1 VKRRG
6 KASKRISILGST
18 GSIGTQ
24 ALDLAAAHPD
34 RFRVAALAGGR
45 NVDLL
50 AAQARRFRPKV
61 AAVTRKSDARRLKTL
76 LSGSGVRVACGPE
89 GALEVAAGVP
99 ADIVLSAFAG
109 LAGLEPTVA
118 ALGAGRTVALANK
131 ESLVAGG
138 GILTR
143 EAARTGAAVLPVDSE
158 HCAIFQALLGHDRGH
173 VRRLILTASGGPFL
187 TVPRKDLLRV
197 TPERALNHPTWR
209 MGRKVTV
216 DSATLMNKGFEVI
229 EAMWLFGI
237 PAERIEILI
246 HRQSII
252 HSMVEYIDGSVVAQM
267 GIADMHVPIA
277 YALSYPDRLPLD
289 LPPLRLSETKDLTF
303 EKPDPDR
310 FPAYT
315 LAYEAALMG
324 GTAPAVLCAADE
336 VAVSAFL
343 AGTLPFVS
351 IATVMKEVLSAHVAG
366 PADSLEEIRA
376 AIAWSRAKAEKVVR
390 GAKTLSSRKDA
401 KNTKPDSLS

>member
-1 VKRRG
+1 MKGRRRTP
-6 KASKRISILGST
+6 KRICVLGST

-24 ALDLAAAHPD
+24 ALDLVAAHPD
-34 RFRVAALAGGR
+34 RFRVTGLAGGQ

-50 AAQARRFRPKV
+50 AAQARRFGPEVV
-61 AAVTRKSDARRLKTL
+61 ALTHASDARRLKKL
-76 LSGSGVRVACGPE
+76 LAGSGVRVSHGPD
-89 GALEVAAGVP
+89 GAREVAAGIP

-109 LAGLEPTVA
+109 LAGLEPTAA
-118 ALGAGRTVALANK
+118 ALRAGRDLALANK

-138 GILTR
+138 RILTR
-143 EAARTGAAVLPVDSE
+143 EAARTGARILPVDSE

-187 TVPRKDLLRV
+187 AVPREALSRV
-197 TPERALNHPTWR
+197 TPEKALNHPTWR

-246 HRQSII
+246 HRQSVI

-289 LPPLRLSETKDLTF
+289 LPPLRLSETRELTF
-303 EKPDPDR
+303 ERPDPDR

-315 LAYEAALMG
+315 LAYEAAKMG
-324 GTAPAVLCAADE
+324 GTAPAVLCEADE
-336 VAVSAFL
+336 VAVEAFL
-343 AGTLPFVS
+343 TGALPFVS
-351 IATVMKEVLSAHVAG
+351 IASVMSEVLSAHSPV
-366 PADSLEEIRA
+366 PADSLDAIRA
-376 AIAWSRAKAEKVVR
+376 ATEWARKKAEEIVRKV
-390 GAKTLSSRKDA
+390 
-401 KNTKPDSLS
+401 